1 MGILS
6 DFKDNIVV
14 SKMSK
19 KPQLNI
25 EELAKLSE
33 SQIKKILKKKEISLV
48 EVNVG
53 KISSYELA
61 KKLVEL
67 YKMSKKDYD
76 DIMLFFFSS
85 KNHEMFKIFET
96 SKDISNIKS
105 ILSEESIKRF
115 ISDPSYTI
123 DINFFSEEFIKNNN
137 DIFLVDVLPEEVRKR
152 YYDKNITEKDLL
164 ENITVFRNMKHSDII
179 FESVRYNDENS
190 KKIISKLG
198 LDGLT
203 KVINSLGIRFYNFYN
218 DPEKMKSMCNFLNNK
233 NTTDFSTQVIN
244 YNYNYTEDFSTQV
257 INYIYTDKELL
268 SDLSIS
274 DNSYSISSSL
284 IYLNY
289 FNINKIDFMNYFNK
303 TFSHIE
309 NYISFGNFVSS
320 FSKVLK
326 KQQNFRSIDELFEE
340 AAILT
345 TKMIYTKEERYT
357 KDFIE
362 KHQQYFLP
370 SDAPAELKEK
380 YYNKLL
386 TYKDIKENLRY
397 FSKTNISVAFFEIEA
412 SDGRK
417 GLFDNDCFLKILEL
431 CDGDLSKI
439 NFNKQCIFFQE
450 YLFRCGTEL
459 NYISSYNEFLSLAEK
474 YYMEHGILIRE
485 LESLKMLGINKK
497 YLEEIE
503 NNIKRFGIQKDNI
516 YFDIRLLSDD
526 VIKRFNFDVI
536 KAAAT
541 YYRSGAIPLLIEY
554 SKDEQLAKKL
564 NDWFTLLNN
573 NDKNM
578 LNERNINYIIISFKE
593 CLPLIDEL
601 LNYNIA
607 LSEKQMKNL
616 TDIIVNK
623 NMYNVRTIDELTN
636 YVGHRKKVLN
646 DKFESNNISYVQDA
660 IVESLFSL
668 TYLSFIDRYSL
679 NNEKLYKKYILP
691 NIPVDIAAAI
701 EIIKTIENTF
711 DRNKL
716 KEIFNDTISL
726 GNIGINIAE
735 IKSALIKAYTQ
746 LYNNELFKEKEN
758 KTYYIEGTNS
768 LECPKNVN
776 GEDISSSN
784 KIKVVELNG
793 EPFKLIVHA
802 IHGKATDRTLE
813 DPSIKMFKNP
823 SLWNTKEGAT
833 TLSTS
838 LISNTCIK
846 LFGGSDSLNT
856 IYFGFNEIPSDVLM
870 GTLPSDAVT
879 AHGGGLLDAYTA
891 ANETF
896 TPKRLINLTSNK
908 WSPHNEVVL
917 MRRSQENNL
926 KFNGRI
932 QPTCIV
938 TFDNTIDEKT
948 KLAAQYFNVP
958 IYKINSVRYAD
969 INTHNKEM
977 YLSGKIEKFDNSDIE
992 AILSTQF
999 EDEKVDRRK
1008 LCIELC
1014 KKAFSERLINEQQY
1028 YERLQYIVDYFEEN
1042 ELITSND
1049 RTYMSLNYIEEI
1061 NTILS
1066 SRDGVNKSE
1075 TTR

>member
-14 SKMSK
+14 SRMSK
-19 KPQLNI
+19 KPHLNI

-33 SQIKKILKKKEISLV
+33 NQIKKMLEKKEIFL
-48 EVNVG
+48 VNVG

-61 KKLVEL
+61 KNFVEL
-67 YKMSKKDYD
+67 YKISKKDYD
-76 DIMLFFFSS
+76 DITLFFASS
-85 KNHEMFKIFET
+85 EDHEVLKIFET

-105 ILSEESIKRF
+105 ILSEEIIKRF
-115 ISDPSYTI
+115 ISDPSYKI
-123 DINFFSEEFIKNNN
+123 NVNFFSEEFIKNNN

-179 FESVRYNDENS
+179 FKSVRYNDENS

-198 LDGLT
+198 LNGLT
-203 KVINSLGIRFYNFYN
+203 KVIDSLGMKFYNFYN

-233 NTTDFSTQVIN
+233 NTA
-244 YNYNYTEDFSTQV
+244 DFSTQV
-257 INYIYTDKELL
+257 INYIYTNKELL

-284 IYLNY
+284 DTLNVL
-289 FNINKIDFMNYFNK
+289 NINKIDFVNYFNK

-309 NYISFGNFVSS
+309 NNRSFCNFVSS
-320 FSKVLK
+320 FLKVFK
-326 KQQNFRSIDELFEE
+326 EQKNFRSIDELFEE

-345 TKMIYTKEERYT
+345 TKIGTIKEEMYT

-362 KHQQYFLP
+362 KHQQKFLP

-380 YYNKLL
+380 YYNKHL
-386 TYKDIKENLRY
+386 TYKDVKDNLRY
-397 FSKTNISVAFFEIEA
+397 FLKTNISVAFFDE
-412 SDGRK
+412 GNHCC
-417 GLFDNDCFLKILEL
+417 GLFDNECFLKILEL
-431 CDGDLSKI
+431 CEGDLNKI
-439 NFNKQCIFFQE
+439 NFNVQCKFFAD
-450 YLFRCGTEL
+450 YLSNSESKI
-459 NYISSYNEFLSLAEK
+459 NYISSYDEFLSLAEK
-474 YYMEHGILIRE
+474 YYTEHGIAISE

-497 YLEEIE
+497 SLEEIE

-516 YFDIRLLSDD
+516 YFDIRLLSDE
-526 VIKRFNFDVI
+526 VIKRFNFGVI
-536 KAAAT
+536 RAAAT
-541 YYRSGAIPLLIEY
+541 YYNSGAIPLLIEY
-554 SKDEQLAKKL
+554 SKDDQLAKKL
-564 NDWFTLLNN
+564 NDWFALLNN

-616 TDIIVNK
+616 ADIIVSKNK
-623 NMYNVRTIDELTN
+623 YNVRTIDELTN
-636 YVGHRKKVLN
+636 YAIHRKKVLN
-646 DKFESNNISYVQDA
+646 DKFESNSIDEVQKA
-660 IVESLFSL
+660 IIESLFSSNA
-668 TYLSFIDRYSL
+668 YFNYSL
-679 NNEKLYKKYILP
+679 IKKYNLDNDKLYKKYIQP
-691 NIPVDIAAAI
+691 NIPIDIAAAI
-701 EIIKTIENTF
+701 EIIKVINSTKDI
-711 DRNKL
+711 NKL
-716 KEIFNDTISL
+716 KEIFNNAMSL
-726 GNIGINIAE
+726 GNTGINMME
-735 IKSALIKAYTQ
+735 IESALRNAYTQ

-758 KTYYIEGTNS
+758 KTYYINGTNS

-776 GEDISSSN
+776 GEDISSNN

-793 EPFKLIVHA
+793 EPFKLI
-802 IHGKATDRTLE
+802 IHCIRSFTTDITFE

-838 LISNTCIK
+838 LISNTCFK
-846 LFGGSDSLNT
+846 LFSYPDSKET
-856 IYFGFNEIPSDVLM
+856 IFFGFNEIPSDVLM
-870 GTLPSDAVT
+870 GMQTGDAGV
-879 AHGGGLLDAYTA
+879 AHGGGKLKAEGDID
-891 ANETF
+891 EMF
-896 TPKRLINLTSNK
+896 TPEGLTSNTFGGY
-908 WSPHNEVVL
+908 NEVAL

-926 KFNGRI
+926 KFNGRV

-938 TFDNTIDEKT
+938 CFDGYIDEKA

-958 IYKINSVRYAD
+958 IYNINKKKYDA

-977 YLSGKIEKFDNSDIE
+977 YLSGEIEKFDNSDIE
-992 AILSTQF
+992 TIFSVEFKEFNRAKIC
-999 EDEKVDRRK
+999 V
-1008 LCIELC
+1008 ELC
-1014 KKAFSERLINEQQY
+1014 KKAFSEKLINEQQY
-1028 YERLQYIVDYFEEN
+1028 YERLQYIMDYAEEN
-1042 ELITSND
+1042 KILVFPND
-1049 RTYMSLNYIEEI
+1049 IEEI

-1066 SRDGVNKSE
+1066 SRGEVNESGI
-1075 TTR
+1075 TR